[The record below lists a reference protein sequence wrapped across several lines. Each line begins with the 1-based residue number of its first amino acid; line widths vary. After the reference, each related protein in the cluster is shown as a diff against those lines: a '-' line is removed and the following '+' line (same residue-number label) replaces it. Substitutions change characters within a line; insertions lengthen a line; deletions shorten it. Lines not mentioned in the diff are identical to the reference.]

1 MARDTNISSI
11 MGSAGKQKLPKR
23 QSQSHLFSK
32 SAPSESIRKGADNP
46 ATATPKGLNPQ
57 PDASCSCSETE
68 ARHEDASDMDL
79 EASEMCMDG
88 ANEDAILQNANAM
101 TVEEVLRRRS
111 RRMKQLA
118 KLYKKHYWALMEEL
132 RFKYREYY
140 MKTGKSG
147 WKEKV
152 EDEAMRERDQ
162 HMEGDER
169 TEPPGSVQQAFSRP
183 ENGVETAKCEFQ
195 GCKSKPM
202 PLCKFCY
209 NHILSDDRQQLYKA
223 CSYVVKSG
231 QTGPIICGKPVLKA
245 AIPSLCTVHF
255 QKAQKHVAHS
265 LKRAGL
271 NNSSSSKLAPKFHLI
286 ISEYV
291 NYIQSQRRESQN
303 AGLVDNVDKE
313 GIGNA
318 NSNKDPNNL

>member
-1 MARDTNISSI
+1 
-11 MGSAGKQKLPKR
+11 MGSTGKQKPPKR
-23 QSQSHLFSK
+23 QLLSQLPSK
-32 SAPSESIRKGADNP
+32 FTPLEFARKSADNP
-46 ATATPKGLNPQ
+46 ATATPQGLNSQ

-68 ARHEDASDMDL
+68 ARQEDASDMDL
-79 EASEMCMDG
+79 EASEMCIDG
-88 ANEDAILQNANAM
+88 AKEDEMLQNANAM
-101 TVEEVLRRRS
+101 TVEEVVKRRS

-118 KLYKKHYWALMEEL
+118 KLYRRHYWALMEEL

-140 MKTGKSG
+140 MKCGKSG

-152 EDEAMRERDQ
+152 EDDAMKERDQ
-162 HMEGDER
+162 HMEGVDER
-169 TEPPGSVQQAFSRP
+169 SEPPGSAQQSIPRP
-183 ENGVETAKCEFQ
+183 DNGIETAKCSFQ

-202 PLCKFCY
+202 PLCMFCY

-231 QTGPIICGKPVLKA
+231 QTGPLICGKPVLKA
-245 AIPSLCTVHF
+245 AVPSLCTVHF

-271 NNSSSSKLAPKFHLI
+271 NTSSSSKLAPKFHLI

-291 NYIQSQRRESQN
+291 NYIQSQRRGAQN

-313 GIGNA
+313 GVGNA
-318 NSNKDPNNL
+318 NSNKDPNNP